1 MITQQQ
7 TPRIAHCRF
16 LNRDPI
22 HKMREE
28 DSGYYNRIVTSA
40 WSYDV
45 VTSILTYGATVYT
58 KSEGSK
64 CWVKKTH
71 RDRATERYYKNPIRV
86 KLIYSRNKVQLS
98 DIAMDWYI
106 AEILTFMFGAC
117 SKDISETVEQGLV
130 TQEDVK
136 RNNTEQV
143 DEVKEITEVKEV
155 PMQKLKIHGIRFIQ
169 DDFNMKYDPRCADES
184 ESVVYEYEDD
194 CYSEYLH
201 LLAYPVF
208 GLAAG
213 LAYLQYIIA

>member
-22 HKMREE
+22 HKMIEE

-71 RDRATERYYKNPIRV
+71 RERATERYYKNPIRV

-136 RNNTEQV
+136 
-143 DEVKEITEVKEV
+143 
-155 PMQKLKIHGIRFIQ
+155 
-169 DDFNMKYDPRCADES
+169 
-184 ESVVYEYEDD
+184 
-194 CYSEYLH
+194 
-201 LLAYPVF
+201 
-208 GLAAG
+208 
-213 LAYLQYIIA
+213 